1 MQVDQGISYSGL
13 LFLSSHWKKQP
24 KSSKKYIGRC
34 FWIGS
39 WPCHMY
45 TPLADRASNITP
57 SSVVPLAML
66 EKEYVL
72 KFWAKNG
79 IFKRLL
85 AFEDHNCFTSKII
98 LKTERACFEPKINHW
113 LFLWHVEMTAALSI
127 MWLISNPQTSSILS
141 IIPCNTSFIVYGE
154 GHRS

>member
-1 MQVDQGISYSGL
+1 MEEATKKFEKIY
-13 LFLSSHWKKQP
+13 WKKV
-24 KSSKKYIGRC
+24 
-34 FWIGS
+34 
-39 WPCHMY
+39 Y

-57 SSVVPLAML
+57 CSVVPLAML

-98 LKTERACFEPKINHW
+98 LKTERACFEPKINH
-113 LFLWHVEMTAALSI
+113 
-127 MWLISNPQTSSILS
+127 
-141 IIPCNTSFIVYGE
+141 
-154 GHRS
+154 